1 VGGKWQ
7 LIQLDEVMLLMM
19 IFPSF
24 GKFIFDTHINLE
36 VHPTHSSS
44 ARGWRNSRIG
54 RRLGFRIRNL
64 EASQRV
70 KLARA
75 LSAAQPKFIT
85 NAILR
90 STANGDILPH

>member
-24 GKFIFDTHINLE
+24 GKFIFETHINLE
-36 VHPTHSSS
+36 VHPTRSSS
-44 ARGWRNSRIG
+44 ARGWRTSRIG
-54 RRLGFRIRNL
+54 GLVSAF
-64 EASQRV
+64 ETSKPQRV